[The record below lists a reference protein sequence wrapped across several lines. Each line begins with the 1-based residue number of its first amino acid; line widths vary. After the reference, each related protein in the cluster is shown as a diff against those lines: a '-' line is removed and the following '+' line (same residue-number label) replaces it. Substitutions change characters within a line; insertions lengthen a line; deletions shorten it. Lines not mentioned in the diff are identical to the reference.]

1 MSAGRYDIVLEQGA
15 TFDLP
20 LRYKSPSGAGV
31 DLSGYSARMQVREAP
46 DAVLL
51 VEFNSELTSNGAI
64 LMSGATED
72 REDGANGNLRIFMS
86 AANSAALPR
95 FSGRYD
101 LEISDATGY
110 TVRLLEGQFRVEPEI
125 TR

>member
-20 LRYKSPSGAGV
+20 LRYLDSVGTPV
-31 DLSGYSARMQVREAP
+31 NLTGYSARMQVREAP
-46 DAVLL
+46 DSVLL
-51 VEFNSELTSNGAI
+51 VEFNSALTANGAI
-64 LMSGATED
+64 FMNGAAED
-72 REDGANGNLRIFMS
+72 RSDGANGNIRVFMS
-86 AANSAALPR
+86 AANTSALPR

-101 LEISDATGY
+101 LELVDSSSY
-110 TVRLLEGQFRVEPEI
+110 TIRLLEGQFRVEPEI

>member
-1 MSAGRYDIVLEQGA
+1 MSAGRYDIILEQGA

-31 DLSGYSARMQVREAP
+31 DLSGYSARMQVRESP
-46 DAVLL
+46 DSALL
-51 VEFNSELTSNGAI
+51 VEFNSALTANGAI
-64 LMSGATED
+64 LLSGAAED

-86 AANSAALPR
+86 SANSAALPR

-101 LEISDATGY
+101 LELSDSTGY
-110 TVRLLEGQFRVEPEI
+110 TLRLLEGQFRVEPEI

>member
-20 LRYKSPSGAGV
+20 LRYEDSVGGV
-31 DLSGYSARMQVREAP
+31 DLSSYSARMQVREAP
-46 DAVLL
+46 ASELL
-51 VEFNSELTSNGAI
+51 VEFNSDLTSNGFI
-64 LMSGATED
+64 LLSGAAED
-72 REDGANGNLRIFMS
+72 REDGANGNLRVFMS
-86 AANSAALPR
+86 AANSTALPR

-101 LEISDATGY
+101 LELSDSTGY
-110 TVRLLEGQFRVEPEI
+110 VIRLLEGQFRVEPEI

>member
-20 LRYKSPSGAGV
+20 LRYEDSAGGV

-46 DAVLL
+46 ASPLL
-51 VEFNSELTSNGAI
+51 VEFNSELTANGAI
-64 LMSGATED
+64 FLSGAAED
-72 REDGANGNLRIFMS
+72 REDGANGNLRVFMS

-95 FSGRYD
+95 FAGRYD
-101 LEISDATGY
+101 LEIEDSSGY
-110 TVRLLEGQFRVEPEI
+110 VIRLLEGQFRVEPEI

>member
-20 LRYKSPSGAGV
+20 LRYVDSAGGGV
-31 DLSGYSARMQVREAP
+31 DLSSYSARMQVREAP
-46 DAVLL
+46 QSALL
-51 VEFNSELTSNGAI
+51 VEFNSDLTANGAI
-64 LMSGATED
+64 LMSGAAED

-86 AANSAALPR
+86 AANAAALPR
-95 FSGRYD
+95 FVGRYD
-101 LEISDATGY
+101 LELVDSTGY
-110 TVRLLEGQFRVEPEI
+110 VIRLLEGQFRIEPEI

>member
-20 LRYKSPSGAGV
+20 LRYKDPTGV
-31 DLSGYSARMQVREAP
+31 GVNLSGYSARMQVREAP
-46 DAVLL
+46 AATLL
-51 VEFNSELTSNGAI
+51 VEFNSSLTSNGFI
-64 LMSGATED
+64 LLSGAAED
-72 REDGANGNLRIFMS
+72 REDGANGNLRVFMT

-95 FSGRYD
+95 FAGRYD
-101 LEISDATGY
+101 LELIDSSGY
-110 TVRLLEGQFRVEPEI
+110 VIRLLEGQFSVEPEI

>member
-1 MSAGRYDIVLEQGA
+1 MSAGRYDIILEQGA

-20 LRYKSPSGAGV
+20 LRYRDNAGAPV
-31 DLSGYSARMQVREAP
+31 NLTGYSARMQVREAP
-46 DAVLL
+46 DSVLL
-51 VEFNSELTSNGAI
+51 VEFNSALTANGAI
-64 LMSGATED
+64 FMNGAAED
-72 REDGANGNLRIFMS
+72 RSDGANGNIRVFMS

-101 LEISDATGY
+101 LELVDSSSY
-110 TVRLLEGQFRVEPEI
+110 TIRLLEGQFRVEPEI